1 MKYIAERLNRII
13 VSFFILLIS
22 PILSAQTDSTKAVN
36 YSDSTENITFEKVEV
51 EATFSGGEKAWR
63 SFLERTLNAAVPVYN
78 RAPAGSYTIVIQFVV
93 DKNGEIS
100 DLKALTNHGYGME
113 KEVIRVLKKSPKWT
127 PAMQDGQKVNAYRKQ
142 PVTFFI
148 SEQVPNKKNE
158 N

>member
-93 DKNGEIS
+93 DKNGSSYQAWLWDGEGSNPGIEKIS
-100 DLKALTNHGYGME
+100 KMDACNARRT
-113 KEVIRVLKKSPKWT
+113 KSKCLPQT
-127 PAMQDGQKVNAYRKQ
+127 TGNIFY
-142 PVTFFI
+142 F
-148 SEQVPNKKNE
+148 
-158 N
+158 